1 MLFGSLEKMQI
12 HLKIETGSVQCL
24 VQLEG
29 LILSTRVVRQDLNAK
44 QCLFEE
50 LEQTNLSFDS
60 DVEEV
65 KLYQS
70 PALEH
75 GNILIERGY
84 CSIDILQ
91 KGEAKLHLNSLERV
105 NIDIDQELLLFPGV
119 PVQRKDT
126 RFRWKGIVL
135 EIMEDRKL
143 AQVDWG
149 ISPRWH
155 SFRELHL
162 LDELGNP
169 ILDNTKTNIFQ
180 AAIRGRKSIL
190 IKPVITKILQSEF
203 NSENLSQNN
212 INISIPTTK
221 KEFIFQVGDL
231 VKHADPYHLRG
242 NNTGIIELCTE
253 DGEYIIWWQSDNED
267 QIAKSF
273 RTFCADELILIPS
286 N

>member
-1 MLFGSLEKMQI
+1 M
-12 HLKIETGSVQCL
+12 